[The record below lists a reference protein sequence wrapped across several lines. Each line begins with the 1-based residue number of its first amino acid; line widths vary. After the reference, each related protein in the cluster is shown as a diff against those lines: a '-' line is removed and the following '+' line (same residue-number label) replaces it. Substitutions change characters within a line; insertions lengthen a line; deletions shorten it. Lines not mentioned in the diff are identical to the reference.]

1 MNRCFS
7 HEQVRLFLPLL
18 FILSISWATAAA
30 NTFVAVASGSWNSAL
45 TWGGVAPP
53 HEITSAD
60 QIIINAGI
68 TVSLDGDVTLNHQL
82 AVMTVFGQIDG
93 AAYDM
98 EVTAGVVGGTGSITV
113 NNLLIQAD
121 GSFIFTGNVA
131 CSSFTNHNSLLNLKA
146 ELEVA
151 SMLKLMDGL
160 CEVDTS
166 GLITLDSNATV
177 LVDNGSLGLN
187 GGNISV
193 LGTYNLIYVG
203 TSTSTGVE
211 AELGDVGML
220 TLLLADSAQTLTLT
234 QDLIIHDSTKLIV
247 GSLKLNEM
255 EVTFGNSL
263 DINLLGYLE
272 GDTISKLKFVGN
284 ASSILKFDEDAA
296 FLGNLTLTDNDSCIV
311 TLASGLVIH
320 DSIQVQSGTIVLNGN
335 ELTLNG
341 AVDFGGQ
348 GSLSGDANAAV
359 LLNGTGNVSLQF
371 TPGSEQLG
379 DCVVNLDSGVL
390 TLNSDLAIENNLQV
404 QSGTVVLNGNELT
417 LNGAVDFGGQGSLSG
432 DANAAVSLNG
442 SGNVSLQF
450 APGSEQLGD
459 CVVNLGSGELTLN
472 SDLHVYQKLDLM
484 SGFVILQNEHL
495 IMEDG
500 SFINGGSAD
509 AYVISQGEG
518 RLILDL
524 HPNDEAFFPVGT
536 LTDYAPCMIKQGQ
549 TGSQTQLGVAVIQ
562 GVYADGTTGIDLSA
576 SESLIRNSWLV
587 EEFSANASLDLSLT
601 MFWDSSAA
609 VNGFNPDKCY
619 ISHYTN
625 GEWDTYTAAAA
636 TLYSDGTFSITRET
650 VQSLS
655 PFRVISEEP
664 LATGSSLRPQPA
676 IYPNPVAS
684 TLSLRM
690 EQTSTPIS
698 AAIYDNSGRLVIME
712 TIPIGSSFHQINTD
726 MLEGGIYWLVLNGY
740 MPVKFVKVD

>member
-379 DCVVNLDSGVL
+379 DCVVNL
-390 TLNSDLAIENNLQV
+390 
-404 QSGTVVLNGNELT
+404 
-417 LNGAVDFGGQGSLSG
+417 
-432 DANAAVSLNG
+432 
-442 SGNVSLQF
+442 
-450 APGSEQLGD
+450 
-459 CVVNLGSGELTLN
+459 GSGELTLN

>member
-359 LLNGTGNVSLQF
+359 
-371 TPGSEQLG
+371 
-379 DCVVNLDSGVL
+379 
-390 TLNSDLAIENNLQV
+390 
-404 QSGTVVLNGNELT
+404 
-417 LNGAVDFGGQGSLSG
+417 
-432 DANAAVSLNG
+432 SLNG

>member
-1 MNRCFS
+1 
-7 HEQVRLFLPLL
+7 
-18 FILSISWATAAA
+18 
-30 NTFVAVASGSWNSAL
+30 
-45 TWGGVAPP
+45 
-53 HEITSAD
+53 
-60 QIIINAGI
+60 
-68 TVSLDGDVTLNHQL
+68 
-82 AVMTVFGQIDG
+82 
-93 AAYDM
+93 
-98 EVTAGVVGGTGSITV
+98 
-113 NNLLIQAD
+113 
-121 GSFIFTGNVA
+121 
-131 CSSFTNHNSLLNLKA
+131 
-146 ELEVA
+146 
-151 SMLKLMDGL
+151 
-160 CEVDTS
+160 
-166 GLITLDSNATV
+166 
-177 LVDNGSLGLN
+177 
-187 GGNISV
+187 
-193 LGTYNLIYVG
+193 
-203 TSTSTGVE
+203 
-211 AELGDVGML
+211 
-220 TLLLADSAQTLTLT
+220 
-234 QDLIIHDSTKLIV
+234 
-247 GSLKLNEM
+247 
-255 EVTFGNSL
+255 
-263 DINLLGYLE
+263 
-272 GDTISKLKFVGN
+272 
-284 ASSILKFDEDAA
+284 
-296 FLGNLTLTDNDSCIV
+296 
-311 TLASGLVIH
+311 
-320 DSIQVQSGTIVLNGN
+320 
-335 ELTLNG
+335 
-341 AVDFGGQ
+341 
-348 GSLSGDANAAV
+348 
-359 LLNGTGNVSLQF
+359 
-371 TPGSEQLG
+371 EQLG
-379 DCVVNLDSGVL
+379 DCVVNLGSGEL

-432 DANAAVSLNG
+432 DANAAVLLNG
-442 SGNVSLQF
+442 TGNVSLQF

-536 LTDYAPCMIKQGQ
+536 LTDYAPCMIKQVQ